1 LKPRHDGRKWFPVN
15 INRGGGAAVNKS
27 QMVNRIAHNHKL
39 SKREATRVVTTF
51 CDGVSNSLKR
61 GATVQLAGFGSF
73 AIRQGGG
80 FTARNPRTGVGR
92 KVAPYKQVVFTPASS
107 WNPNRTKRRS
117 KSGRSKSYKY

>member
-1 LKPRHDGRKWFPVN
+1 MTAGNDFRSKQSKAEVP
-15 INRGGGAAVNKS
+15 VNKS
-27 QMVNRIAHNHKL
+27 QMVNRIAHNHKI
-39 SKREATRVVTTF
+39 SKAEATRMVMTF

-73 AIRQGGG
+73 AVRQAGG
-80 FTARNPRTGVGR
+80 FTARNPRTGVSR

-117 KSGRSKSYKY
+117 KTNRTRSNKY